1 MWNYAIHTA
10 SVHLVLG
17 SESLGT
23 SAAPVDCDHKCQD
36 PRGHYEGYY
45 YVGWGGPAAD
55 WAGTVINSNA
65 PLKAPQQRC

>member
-1 MWNYAIHTA
+1 MVICQTPRQIFSRMWNYAIHTA

-36 PRGHYEGYY
+36 PRGHSEGYY
-45 YVGWGGPAAD
+45 YVGWGGLLQTGLA
-55 WAGTVINSNA
+55 
-65 PLKAPQQRC
+65 L